1 MNRRQLARACVG
13 DGERLKDAARA
24 LEEGGFE
31 IALITDPVGRLV
43 GTLTDGDLRRALLR
57 GASLESPLR
66 PHMNREFTAV
76 STHVGRT
83 YVLDLMR
90 ARTIAQI
97 PVVDADNRVVG
108 LHLLREFV
116 GNVQRDNWAVIM
128 AGGKGSRLW
137 PLTES
142 IPKPML
148 RVAGRPILERL
159 ILHLAGFGIRKIF
172 VAINH
177 LGHIIESYFGDGA
190 HLGTSIEY
198 LRERDPLG
206 TGGALALLPQRPDRA
221 LLVLN
226 GDLVTQTD
234 MGTMLEFHE
243 RNSYAMTVGVRPYC
257 HTVPFGRV
265 AVEDGRIVEYSEK
278 PQLVLTVNAGL
289 YVLSPALL
297 CRVPA
302 GRPFALPEL
311 IDDCLGKGEP
321 VGAFEVRDDWIDVGE
336 MDMLRRARE
345 GSG

>member
-1 MNRRQLARACVG
+1 
-13 DGERLKDAARA
+13 
-24 LEEGGFE
+24 
-31 IALITDPVGRLV
+31 
-43 GTLTDGDLRRALLR
+43 
-57 GASLESPLR
+57 
-66 PHMNREFTAV
+66 
-76 STHVGRT
+76 
-83 YVLDLMR
+83 
-90 ARTIAQI
+90 
-97 PVVDADNRVVG
+97 
-108 LHLLREFV
+108 
-116 GNVQRDNWAVIM
+116 
-128 AGGKGSRLW
+128 
-137 PLTES
+137 
-142 IPKPML
+142 
-148 RVAGRPILERL
+148 
-159 ILHLAGFGIRKIF
+159 
-172 VAINH
+172 
-177 LGHIIESYFGDGA
+177 
-190 HLGTSIEY
+190 
-198 LRERDPLG
+198 
-206 TGGALALLPQRPDRA
+206 
-221 LLVLN
+221 
-226 GDLVTQTD
+226 